1 MAKGAEIRRFGE
13 KVHALRTS
21 RGLSTRDLAS
31 ALDSTHSYI
40 SKVEN
45 GKVQPGIAFAY
56 KVATYFEVSADDLLD
71 DEREVT

>member
-1 MAKGAEIRRFGE
+1 MAKDTEIRRFGE

-21 RGLSTRDLAS
+21 RGLTTRELAN
-31 ALDSTHSYI
+31 ALGSTHSYI

-56 KVATYFEVSADDLLD
+56 KVATYFEVSADDLLND
-71 DEREVT
+71 AREV